1 LNWRYFHKAG
11 LFLGEFFSLNYRHKK
26 PYNKRVVQFLTILVI
41 AETAQNRSEFI
52 FAVSALVKKLQFSI
66 WSGFKVLFRDSTF
79 PY

>member
-52 FAVSALVKKLQFSI
+52 FAALERKQLTKIAKCFSI
-66 WSGFKVLFRDSTF
+66 
-79 PY
+79 